1 MRARL
6 LFCAVVV
13 ALGSAGFSQ
22 KSLQKK
28 LNTVRTKK
36 DNLRRE
42 LQKVKK
48 ESVIVAGDIKWV
60 DNRLDQLE
68 SDLEKSTDD
77 LEGSKQKQA
86 RLAVEV
92 IEAGKRLEA
101 RRAQVGLRLKRGYMK
116 GQSSFLSVLVGTQ
129 TVGDLV
135 SKKVLRDA
143 ITKRDHEVFEDFR
156 ILKAEMILKKKQQD
170 SEVARYARLK
180 AAQQSNQ
187 SALNDARGEKLDLL
201 QDLKGKQDRIKEM
214 IAQFE
219 ADERSIASEI
229 ATYLKRSRANA
240 TSPVMPNFTGRF
252 SRPANGPVTSRFG
265 YRFHPILKIN
275 RLHAGVDF
283 GAPSGSPIRAAA
295 DGVVVWAGY
304 KGGFGNT
311 IIIDHGGGIM
321 TLYGHSSRL
330 FVGTG
335 ARVKRGDRVAAVGNT
350 GLSTAP
356 HLHFE
361 VRVNGKPVD
370 PLGRL

>member
-1 MRARL
+1 MRIRL
-6 LFCAVVV
+6 LLCTLLI
-13 ALGSAGFSQ
+13 ALCGAGTAQ

-28 LNTVRTKK
+28 LNTVRSKK

-48 ESVIVAGDIKWV
+48 ESVIVASDIKWV
-60 DNRLDQLE
+60 DTRLDQLE
-68 SDLEKSTDD
+68 NDLEKSTDD
-77 LEGSKQKQA
+77 LAGSKERQA

-92 IEAGKRLEA
+92 VEAGKRLES
-101 RRAQVGLRLKRGYMK
+101 RRAQVGMRLRKGYMK

-135 SKKVLRDA
+135 SRKVLRDA

-156 ILKAEMILKKKQQD
+156 ILKAEMVVKKKQQD
-170 SEVARYARLK
+170 AEVARYVRLK

-187 SALNDARGEKLDLL
+187 NALNDARGEKLDLL

-219 ADERSIASEI
+219 ADERSISADI
-229 ATYLKRSRANA
+229 ALYLKKSRTNSSASA
-240 TSPVMPNFTGRF
+240 LPNFTGRF
-252 SRPANGPVTSRFG
+252 SRPTTGPMTSRYG
-265 YRFHPILKIN
+265 YRFHPILKVN

-283 GAPSGSPIRAAA
+283 GAPAGSPIRAAA
-295 DGVVVWAGY
+295 DGVVAWAGY

-335 ARVKRGDRVAAVGNT
+335 ARVKRGDRIAAVGST

-361 VRVNGKPVD
+361 VRVNGRPVD